1 MVTPVF
7 RIFDYSKAIG
17 FDVGWLGFHLDWE
30 DRPATGPDYLQVSRG
45 DVVLHLSGHPG
56 DSPPGAKA
64 RAEIRGLPAYHR
76 LLLGREHPHVKPA
89 LVAAVWN
96 ERVLEMEVTDPFGNR
111 LIFCEPVGLLWGSEQ
126 VRISRRR

>member
-17 FDVGWLGFHLDWE
+17 FYVGWLGFHLDWE

-64 RAEIRGLPAYHR
+64 RDEILVLTQIPGRCSGPTALGGLTGCWAAEIG
-76 LLLGREHPHVKPA
+76 
-89 LVAAVWN
+89 
-96 ERVLEMEVTDPFGNR
+96 
-111 LIFCEPVGLLWGSEQ
+111 GSSTGQ
-126 VRISRRR
+126 TA